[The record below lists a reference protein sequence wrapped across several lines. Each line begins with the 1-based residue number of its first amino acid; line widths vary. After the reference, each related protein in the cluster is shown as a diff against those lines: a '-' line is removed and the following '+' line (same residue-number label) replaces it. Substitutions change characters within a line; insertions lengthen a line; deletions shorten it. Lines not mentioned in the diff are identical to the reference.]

1 MKREGNKERIK
12 FGKLNVDF
20 LVTPDGDLHFFITIP
35 YLVSC
40 VTVAIDVYWY
50 KNSSITN
57 EII

>member
-20 LVTPDGDLHFFITIP
+20 LVTPDVDLHFFITIP

-40 VTVAIDVYWY
+40 VTAAIDIYW
-50 KNSSITN
+50 
-57 EII
+57 